1 MCILS
6 MLQATLR
13 FSYFGFSG
21 NSYRPERA
29 QAGLQE
35 TGLPGLLQQLALRLG
50 IVPPAGDLLERNIR
64 WLHALRSLPAGNPFP
79 DMLEKDPIAMAA
91 RLLALRDRLWLH
103 LPNPEQLA
111 GAPNRLRAL
120 YQANELA
127 GRNAM
132 RGMPDLVREIRAA
145 LHPTAPLTLKIEC
158 CEPKELLPQWLKTL
172 LSALQENGCQIQFPD
187 ALVAMGKA
195 DSNLHRLQEALIVW
209 AEKGSPCKLQL
220 DPHDQS
226 LRIHQRPKD
235 STAALELALMLRADP
250 DKALLY
256 RADNSFLANAVR
268 RCCAYEIYSENPGDS
283 MSITQVLRSFLQL
296 LWEPVHVGAV
306 YEFLN
311 LPVKPFPGKLARA
324 LSDCIEQKPGLGSQ
338 LWDDTVAD
346 YFAEKEQDEADAR
359 QTANEKAR
367 YAFWFESTRYQPQE
381 GIPHTE
387 LCARIQFLHDWAS
400 AYARLSEDQLLQE
413 QLDYFAGLCRE
424 LHAAVVVLSENQEYI
439 REKELIGIFDNL
451 LDSYPVTGSM
461 FSSGAGICFTS
472 LQPLPPLRKL
482 IWSDFSAVWSSA
494 KPDQPWWLEEK
505 QWLQAAGY
513 TEPGAG
519 DINRLERYA
528 TARTM
533 AAVQDELILS
543 HSTYRALE
551 PVSPHLVWL
560 FMQEE
565 DGKNLELLAAQPLS
579 GIAYATTAR
588 LSRPDLPLELALEGL
603 DELLPRKQESYSSL
617 RNMIYAPHRYV
628 LESILKLR
636 SRIRYRPDFDITM
649 RGSIIHA
656 LVERL
661 FLDPELD
668 QLIAGNWEEQIRKRF
683 QSLLAEEAG
692 MLLLPRYSS
701 MRNHLE
707 SEFVNHVHKV
717 FRPLQEGWKLVSV
730 EEAFERPARPGHL
743 NFTIGGKA
751 DLILK
756 RADQYLVVDVK
767 SGSPNFLRE
776 QIKKG
781 KDWQLMLYA
790 LYAVESDQVETAYFS
805 TRKGI
810 FIGQE
815 EPNIEAIFR
824 RQRSPHGGYAEMHTR
839 FFAGVDERLAELTAG
854 RVHLRITE
862 DNCKALNKLYG
873 EELAGI
879 SLGVKPEPFENFQFL
894 FV

>member
-1 MCILS
+1 

-21 NSYRPERA
+21 NSYRPETA

-35 TGLPGLLQQLALRLG
+35 TGIPGLLQQLALRLG

-64 WLHALRSLPAGNPFP
+64 WLHALRSLPAGNPFA

-111 GAPNRLRAL
+111 DAPPRLSAL
-120 YQANELA
+120 YQAGNLA
-127 GRNAM
+127 GNKAM
-132 RGMPDLVREIRAA
+132 RGMPDLVREIRKA
-145 LHPTAPLTLKIEC
+145 LQQTDFLALNIEC
-158 CEPKELLPQWLKTL
+158 CEPEEFLPHWLKEL
-172 LSALQENGCQIQFPD
+172 LSALKGKGCRIQFPD
-187 ALVAMGKA
+187 NLVARGKTG
-195 DSNLHRLQEALIVW
+195 SNLQRLQHALIVW
-209 AEKGSPCKLQL
+209 AETGSPCKLQL
-220 DPHDQS
+220 DPQDPS
-226 LRIHQRPKD
+226 LRIHQKQKD
-235 STAALELALMLRADP
+235 STAALELALMLRTDP

-256 RADNSFLANAVR
+256 RADNGFLANAVR

-296 LWEPVHVGAV
+296 LWEPVQVGAV

-324 LSDCIEQKPGLGSQ
+324 LSDCIEQKPGLGSP
-338 LWDDTVAD
+338 LWEKTVAD
-346 YFAEKEQDEADAR
+346 YFAAMEQDEADAQR
-359 QTANEKAR
+359 TASEKAR
-367 YAFWFESTRYQPQE
+367 YAFWFESRRYQAE
-381 GIPHTE
+381 TGILHTE
-387 LCARIQFLHDWAS
+387 LCARIQFLHDWA
-400 AYARLSEDQLLQE
+400 AGYARLSEDQLVQE

-439 REKELIGIFDNL
+439 REKELIGVFDNL
-451 LDSYPVTGSM
+451 LDSYPVTGSVY
-461 FSSGAGICFTS
+461 SSGAGVCFTS

-482 IWSDFSAVWSSA
+482 IWSDFSALWSSGTA
-494 KPDQPWWLEEK
+494 DRPWWLEEK
-505 QWLQAAGY
+505 QWLQSAGY

-543 HSTYRALE
+543 YAAYRALE

-560 FMQEE
+560 LLQEE
-565 DGKNLELLAAQPLS
+565 DGKNLELLAAQPPS
-579 GIAYATTAR
+579 GIAYTTTER
-588 LSRPDLPLELALEGL
+588 IFRPELPLELELDGL
-603 DELLPRKQESYSSL
+603 DDLLPRDQESYSSL
-617 RNMIYAPHRYV
+617 RNMIYAPHRYI
-628 LESILKLR
+628 LESILRLR

-668 QLIAGNWEEQIRKRF
+668 KLIAGNWEAQIRQRF
-683 QSLLAEEAG
+683 QSLLEEEAG

-701 MRNHLE
+701 VRNHLE
-707 SEFVNHVHKV
+707 SEFVNHVQKV
-717 FRPLQEGWKLVSV
+717 FRPLQAGWQVVSV
-730 EEAFERPARPGHL
+730 EEAFKRPARPGHL
-743 NFTIGGKA
+743 NFDIGGKA

-756 RADQYLVVDVK
+756 RNDQYLVVDVK
-767 SGSPNFLRE
+767 SGSPKFLRE

-790 LYAVESDQVETAYFS
+790 LYAVDSDQVETAYFS

-815 EPNIEAIFR
+815 EPNIVGIFR
-824 RQRSPHGGYAEMHTR
+824 RERSPHGGYAEMHTR
-839 FFAGVDERLAELTAG
+839 FFAGVDERLAELRSG

-862 DNCKALNKLYG
+862 DNCKALNELYG
-873 EELAGI
+873 EDLAGI
-879 SLGVKPEPFENFQFL
+879 SLGDKPEPFENFQFL
-894 FV
+894 FA